1 MKRLPAFGYSVVAM
15 GSLLTI
21 AASRARLNGERKNH
35 AALKAAHAALE
46 ARTRALQARLDQLEP
61 RALTVER
68 ERDQF
73 LATLSHE
80 LRSPLNAILGWI
92 ELLRLHLREP
102 AQQVHAIDIIERNA
116 RAEVRLVS
124 DLLDMA
130 RLMTGRLR
138 LVREKVPLQ
147 QVVDEAV
154 EAVRSAAATKHIS
167 VQVDAQDAIEVD
179 GDRVRLGQVMTQLLD
194 NAVKFTSPRGRVVV
208 TLTADPSNAV
218 IRVTD
223 TGIGI
228 SPDMIPCVFDRFRQA
243 ESGLTRSYGGLGIG
257 LALVRSLVELHGGT
271 VEAESPGLDRG
282 STFTVRLPRA
292 GP

>member
-1 MKRLPAFGYSVVAM
+1 
-15 GSLLTI
+15 
-21 AASRARLNGERKNH
+21 
-35 AALKAAHAALE
+35 
-46 ARTRALQARLDQLEP
+46 
-61 RALTVER
+61 
-68 ERDQF
+68 
-73 LATLSHE
+73 
-80 LRSPLNAILGWI
+80 
-92 ELLRLHLREP
+92 
-102 AQQVHAIDIIERNA
+102 VHAIDIIERNA
-116 RAEVRLVS
+116 RTEVRLVS

-138 LVREKVPLQ
+138 LVRERVPLQ
-147 QVVDEAV
+147 QVVDNAV
-154 EAVRSAAATKHIS
+154 DAVRSAAAAKQIS
-167 VQVDAQDAIEVD
+167 LQIDAQDAIDVD

-194 NAVKFTSPRGRVVV
+194 NAVKFTSLRGSVVV
-208 TLTADPSNAV
+208 TLSGDTSNAL
-218 IRVTD
+218 IRVAD

-228 SPDMIPCVFDRFRQA
+228 SSDMIPRVFDRFRQA